1 MRDDDG
7 RQLDH
12 QTLEQLRLRAVDRVA
27 EGNDPRAV
35 ARTLGMHKH
44 TVYGWVAAE
53 RDGGREALMAKPIP
67 GRPAKL
73 STSQMGQ
80 LYDWVV
86 GSNPRQLQFDFG
98 LWTRKIIG
106 ELIVRE
112 FGVRLSASAVSRM
125 LHRMRISPQRPL
137 WRAWQADADKVE
149 AWKAEDY
156 PAIAKEAKRTG
167 ATVYFADEAGIRSDH
182 HAGTTWAA
190 KGSTPVVKTSGARF
204 SLNMVSAVTAQGL
217 LRFSTFTGSMTAERF
232 IDFCKRLMADTEG
245 PVFLIVDGHPVH
257 RAKKVKKFAED
268 SDGQLRLFFLP
279 GYSPQLNPDEWVW
292 QNIKNDRVGRQ
303 PITGPDQMKR
313 LATAGLRRLQALP
326 ELVRG
331 FFRDPDLAYIQA
343 AQ

>member
-1 MRDDDG
+1 MVDHIVDVLHGRLPRIFQGRACQICHLEPAVSGVDRD
-7 RQLDH
+7 
-12 QTLEQLRLRAVDRVA
+12 LRLGQQQRGLPPLPGEGYVLEEVDGSCCCF
-27 EGNDPRAV
+27 EGV
-35 ARTLGMHKH
+35 QLHF
-44 TVYGWVAAE
+44 
-53 RDGGREALMAKPIP
+53 
-67 GRPAKL
+67 
-73 STSQMGQ
+73 QGQ
-80 LYDWVV
+80 LFV
-86 GSNPRQLQFDFG
+86 GVPHQLTG
-98 LWTRKIIG
+98 MG
-106 ELIVRE
+106 C
-112 FGVRLSASAVSRM
+112 G
-125 LHRMRISPQRPL
+125 
-137 WRAWQADADKVE
+137 
-149 AWKAEDY
+149 Y

-217 LRFSTFTGSMTAERF
+217 LRFSTFTGSMAAERF

-257 RAKKVKKFAED
+257 RAKKVKKFAAN